1 MKFAATVVLLSTF
14 AALTAAYT
22 SCPRRMGA
30 ASCVSTEYAG
40 HYISSGL
47 CRDACAFNGFGAR
60 CCQYHPITFRCERSS
75 KSPDISA
82 GYSSSVLVHHCGST
96 PAGQKAPQR
105 LKYADICGKRCKSKG
120 HTLGS
125 RPWASCVATCM
136 ESFGYPVADFKV
148 ASTNDKK
155 KSAAAASATASAAV
169 TALAVLTGAVLLVA

>member
-47 CRDACAFNGFGAR
+47 CRDACAFNGALARCNRRLPALTGVHAGFGAR

-82 GYSSSVLVHHCGST
+82 GYSSSVLVHH
-96 PAGQKAPQR
+96 
-105 LKYADICGKRCKSKG
+105 
-120 HTLGS
+120 S
-125 RPWASCVATCM
+125 R
-136 ESFGYPVADFKV
+136 
-148 ASTNDKK
+148 
-155 KSAAAASATASAAV
+155 
-169 TALAVLTGAVLLVA
+169 